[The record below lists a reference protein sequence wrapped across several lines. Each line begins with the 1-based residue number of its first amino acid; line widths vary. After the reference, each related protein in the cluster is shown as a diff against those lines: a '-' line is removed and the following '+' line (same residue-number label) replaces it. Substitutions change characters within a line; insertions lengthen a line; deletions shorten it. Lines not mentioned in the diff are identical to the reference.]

1 MTRVLEDGP
10 CLADPTSSCRSLGTT
25 GEDIPVSHEGLPNRS
40 VRLCME
46 LARAL
51 LDPNWKY
58 SSALRTLEELV
69 LEQLMNYG
77 SRAPSWRVK
86 NSRVHLIRL
95 SSEARYTNIYICI
108 QLNKKKKG
116 NLSLESSK
124 FTKYNFLFFL
134 IFFSRSTNAS
144 RVEDS
149 LYIV

>member
-1 MTRVLEDGP
+1 MVRKRRKRQIVDGRRSGRRDCSFRSCSVGQVRQDESLWDYSMTRVLEDGP

-25 GEDIPVSHEGLPNRS
+25 EEDIPVSHEGLPNRS

-77 SRAPSWRVK
+77 SRAPS
-86 NSRVHLIRL
+86 
-95 SSEARYTNIYICI
+95 
-108 QLNKKKKG
+108 
-116 NLSLESSK
+116 
-124 FTKYNFLFFL
+124 
-134 IFFSRSTNAS
+134 
-144 RVEDS
+144 
-149 LYIV
+149 